1 MELDRVRE
9 KLIQL
14 QKQSQDPEY
23 DRYLAQMMKDLET
36 GKATPEQV
44 DREAQRS
51 YGIYMQRMREM
62 GQHSRQAKG
71 QGRQEREVEFKVG
84 IHAFGMIGTA
94 FVLIAAFI
102 FCFNFLKFETDFA
115 FLLFSIVFFIID
127 FACAVFWGRKK
138 QLVINITH
146 LIVNL
151 LFTVIVTGLAA
162 KEGIGT
168 VYLAIFVILAFIAA
182 DFMAYVQCKGKEEV
196 PLFPFVCI
204 ENGLFLFLLFL
215 IGNTGTEMRNPAQAL
230 FVHLIAETLIIFDCT
245 LLFLLWDKEDKRKWA
260 QVYYGAGAVLLL
272 NSFSGYHLEIMIGE
286 LAVFLVVKL
295 LNRQKELVPLECIV
309 TVWVG
314 FTGLWLSDYWYCWIF
329 AGALVIGILRI
340 RQLPVFQEAVT
351 MISIILI
358 WWSQCA
364 YYFYDYGL
372 EFKWFYPV
380 SAGIVLLLFLI
391 FNHAPWLKGAD
402 QFSYNIISVTVM
414 GILYLIAMFG
424 HDLAMGLAM
433 MALGGITIVILFGK
447 RYRMY
452 VPRRYLLLAGF
463 WSLYAL
469 ITCVDSPVLASIL
482 LMVAALGCVGTGF
495 KLADKLARVCGL
507 AMAVFVCLKLVLYD
521 FAKVQMIH
529 KMLVFLVVG
538 ILALVISFLY
548 ILLDRSARK
557 KKILQTERKP
567 EE

>member
-9 KLIQL
+9 RLVQL

-23 DRYLAQMMKDLET
+23 DRYLAQMMRDLEA
-36 GKATPEQV
+36 GWATPEQV
-44 DREAQRS
+44 EQEAQRS
-51 YGIYMQRMREM
+51 YGIYVQRMRKME
-62 GQHSRQAKG
+62 QQSFQAK
-71 QGRQEREVEFKVG
+71 RQSKEREVEFKVG

-115 FLLFSIVFFIID
+115 FLLFTIVFFVID
-127 FACAVFWGRKK
+127 FVCAVFWGRKK

-151 LFTVIVTGLAA
+151 LFTVIVTGLAF
-162 KEGIGT
+162 KEGIGA
-168 VYLAIFVILAFIAA
+168 VYLAIFVIMAFIATN
-182 DFMAYVQCKGKEEV
+182 FMAYVQCRGKEDA

-215 IGNTGTEMRNPAQAL
+215 VGNIGSEMRMPAQAL
-230 FVHLIAETLIIFDCT
+230 FVHLIAETLIIFDCI
-245 LLFLLWDKEDKRKWA
+245 LLFLLWNKEDKRKWA

-272 NSFSGYHLEIMIGE
+272 SSFSGFHLEIIIGE
-286 LAVFLVVKL
+286 LAVFLAVKL
-295 LNRQKELVPLECIV
+295 LNRRKELVVLECI
-309 TVWVG
+309 TTAWVG

-329 AGALVIGILRI
+329 AGALVFGILRI
-340 RQLPVFQEAVT
+340 RHLPVFQEIVT
-351 MISIILI
+351 MLSVILI

-364 YYFYDYGL
+364 YYFDDYGL

-380 SAGIVLLLFLI
+380 SVGIIFFLFLI
-391 FNHAPWLKGAD
+391 FNHAPWLKEAD
-402 QFSYNIISVTVM
+402 QLSYNIISVAIM
-414 GILYLIAMFG
+414 SILYLVAMFG
-424 HDLAMGLAM
+424 HDLALGLTM
-433 MALGGITIVILFGK
+433 MTLGGITIAIIFGK

-482 LMVAALGCVGTGF
+482 LMVAALSCVGIGF
-495 KLADKLARVCGL
+495 RQSDKLARICGL
-507 AMAVFVCLKLVLYD
+507 VMAIFVCTKLVLYD
-521 FAKVQMIH
+521 FAKVQIVH
-529 KMLVFLVVG
+529 KMLVFLIVG

-548 ILLDRSARK
+548 ILLDRSIRK
-557 KKILQTERKP
+557 KKILQIERKP